1 MSKPASVAIN
11 SIDNDK
17 SVVITGSSSGIG
29 RACAIHLDRL
39 GFKVF
44 AGVRRKED
52 AEFLQSESSDR
63 MTPVLLDV
71 TDGASIS
78 AAFKLVEELSRDGLY
93 GLVNNAGISLGGP
106 LELVPVSDI
115 RKVFD
120 VNVVG
125 MMAVTRQFIP
135 LIRKAGGRVV
145 NIGSAYG
152 YFAVPGQSSYV
163 ASKHAAEG
171 LTDSLRL
178 EFSPFNVPVSI
189 VEPGVVETEIWDKAT
204 DTYEDRCNFKDKD
217 ILELYS
223 PLLELAK
230 KKISQRK
237 GVEPGEVAKTVEHA
251 LTTKKPKHR
260 YVVGRDAKIA
270 ALMKRLIPARL
281 LDTLVLSA
289 VKTGK

>member
-1 MSKPASVAIN
+1 MNKSASATMN
-11 SIDNDK
+11 RNGNDK
-17 SVVITGSSSGIG
+17 SIVITGTSTGIG

-44 AGVRRKED
+44 AGVRKKED
-52 AEFLQSESSDR
+52 GEILKSVSSDR

-71 TDGASIS
+71 TDETSIS
-78 AAFKLVEELSRDGLY
+78 DAFKIVEERTGDGLH

-115 RKVFD
+115 QKVFD

-125 MMAVTRQFIP
+125 MMAVTKQFIP

-152 YFAVPGQSSYV
+152 FFAVPGQSSYV

-178 EFSPFNVPVSI
+178 EFSLFNIPVSI
-189 VEPGVVETEIWDKAT
+189 VEPGVVETEIWGKSAET
-204 DTYEDRCNFKDKD
+204 HEDRCNFKDKD
-217 ILELYS
+217 ILELYF
-223 PLLELAK
+223 PLLESAK
-230 KKISQRK
+230 KYIHQRK
-237 GVEPGEVAKTVEHA
+237 GVQPVEVAKAVEHA
-251 LTTKKPKHR
+251 LTSKKPKHR
-260 YVVGRDAKIA
+260 YAVGSDAKMA
-270 ALMKRLIPARL
+270 SLMKRFIPARMM
-281 LDTLVLSA
+281 DYLVMERI
-289 VKTGK
+289 KKQ